1 MVNAKSYYNPIISL
15 HRIVLGNQWS
25 CNINNLAE
33 GTEPIQHL
41 KALSYGLAQS
51 SSGLTTREHNSKLF

>member
-33 GTEPIQHL
+33 GKEPIQHFEF
-41 KALSYGLAQS
+41 YGLAQS